1 MCGIFAYL
9 SNENIEDDRLKKL
22 EEFAH
27 RSQHRGPDASKTQ
40 LVLYNTGM
48 LVFHRLCIVDTSDRG
63 MQPFLHGEDYSICNG
78 EIYNSYDI

>member
-40 LVLYNTGM
+40 LVLNNTGM

-63 MQPFLHGEDYSICNG
+63 MQPFYMEKTTLFVMEKYITTM
-78 EIYNSYDI
+78 I